1 MRAKL
6 EDFFQ
11 REWQLRSR
19 WQIVLQP
26 LSWLFW
32 LLSATRRRLF
42 SLGVFRAT
50 QARVPV
56 IVVGNITVG
65 GTGKTPAVLALV
77 TMLKSAGMKPGIVT
91 RGYAKPARNP
101 PPGTVIHVVPPTPYG
116 FSDEAM
122 LLAQRSG
129 VPVMVGANRVAAIDA
144 LLTKHSD
151 VNIIIS
157 DDGLQHYAMGRD
169 IEIAVVGGF
178 GNGYLQPAG
187 PLREGAWRLATVD
200 AIILNNTNKDGDF
213 QAKMAETA
221 RQTGILNSD
230 MSPNENA
237 LRQAQGERQGS
248 NQNTVRGELVEPHLD
263 ANASSETNALRQAQ
277 GERRGGSQKPVRG
290 ELVEPHLGTNAS
302 SETNALRQAQGERR
316 GADVPV
322 FAMTYSGEQFSSVC
336 TTNTATTTSLNIA
349 AFTTQTNHK
358 KIAAVAGIGNPER
371 FFTHLERLGI
381 ALHSRHAFGDH
392 HAYQASDL
400 SAIDADIILMTE
412 KDAVKCVSFAD
423 ARLWQM
429 QITAILP
436 DTFYDFIQQKINHV
450 ARPKIA

>member
-6 EDFFQ
+6 EVFFQ
-11 REWQLRSR
+11 REWQRRSL

-32 LLSATRRRLF
+32 LLSATRRQLF
-42 SLGVFRAT
+42 SMGIFRAT
-50 QARVPV
+50 RARVPV

-91 RGYAKPARNP
+91 RGYAKSIRNP
-101 PPGTVIHVVPPTPYG
+101 PPGTVIHVVPPTPLYATG
-116 FSDEAM
+116 FSDEAQ

-129 VPVMVGANRVAAIDA
+129 APVMAAANRVAAIDA
-144 LLTKHSD
+144 LLTKHPD

-200 AIILNNTNKDGDF
+200 AIILNNTNKDEDF

-221 RQTGILNSD
+221 SQTGTLNSD
-230 MSPNENA
+230 TSPNENA

-248 NQNTVRGELVEPHLD
+248 NQKTVRGELVEPHLST
-263 ANASSETNALRQAQ
+263 NASDEIDALRQAQ
-277 GERRGGSQKPVRG
+277 GERGR
-290 ELVEPHLGTNAS
+290 
-302 SETNALRQAQGERR
+302 
-316 GADVPV
+316 ADVPTFV
-322 FAMTYSGEQFSSVC
+322 MTYGDEQFSSVC
-336 TTNTATTTSLNIA
+336 TANTATTTSLDIA
-349 AFTTQTNHK
+349 AFKLQTNNK

-381 ALHSRHAFGDH
+381 TLHSRHAFGDH

-400 SAIDADIILMTE
+400 SAIKADIILMTE

-429 QITAILP
+429 QITAKLP

>member
-11 REWQLRSR
+11 REWQRRSR

-42 SLGVFRAT
+42 SLGVFRT
-50 QARVPV
+50 TRARVPV

-91 RGYAKPARNP
+91 RGYAKPAHHP
-101 PPGTVIHVVPPTPYG
+101 PPGTVIHVVPKSSTYTAPL
-116 FSDEAM
+116 SDEAM

-129 VPVMVGANRVAAIDA
+129 VPVMVDANRVAAIDA
-144 LLTKHSD
+144 LLAKHPD
-151 VNIIIS
+151 VNVIIS

-169 IEIAVVGGF
+169 IEIAVVSGF

-187 PLREGAWRLATVD
+187 PLREGVWRLATVD
-200 AIILNNTNKDGDF
+200 AIILNNTNKDADF

-221 RQTGILNSD
+221 RQTGTSNIGTSKNLKKTVIPAKAGIQPFVTSMNYD
-230 MSPNENA
+230 GLGPG
-237 LRQAQGERQGS
+237 LRRDDGVIR
-248 NQNTVRGELVEPHLD
+248 
-263 ANASSETNALRQAQ
+263 SSHT
-277 GERRGGSQKPVRG
+277 P
-290 ELVEPHLGTNAS
+290 T
-302 SETNALRQAQGERR
+302 
-316 GADVPV
+316 
-322 FAMTYSGEQFSSVC
+322 FAMTYGDEQFSSVC
-336 TTNTATTTSLNIA
+336 TTNTVKDSSLNIA
-349 AFTTQTNHK
+349 AFTAQTNNK

-381 ALHSRHAFGDH
+381 TLHSRHAFGDH

-429 QITAILP
+429 QITANLP
-436 DTFYDFIQQKINHV
+436 DTFYELIQQKINHV
-450 ARPKIA
+450 ARPKAT